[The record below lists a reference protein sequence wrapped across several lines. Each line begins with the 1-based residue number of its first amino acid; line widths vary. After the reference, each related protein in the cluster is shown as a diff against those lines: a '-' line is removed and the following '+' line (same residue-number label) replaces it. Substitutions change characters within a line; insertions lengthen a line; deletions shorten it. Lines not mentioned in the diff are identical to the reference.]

1 MDILV
6 VLEDNHGSLHRMSKE
21 AIAGAQKL
29 GGTVSALAI
38 GKNADS
44 MAGELSNIDIEEKLN
59 TFKMDGLI
67 QNIMDFVRS
76 INVYMEKNQPW
87 KLVKEDKDLAGIV
100 LYNAA
105 ESLRI
110 ATLMLSPVMPQKSQ
124 EILDTLGS
132 NDSSLEWGGLKS
144 GEKIGSINPIFPRI
158 VK

>member
-1 MDILV
+1 MCI
-6 VLEDNHGSLHRMSKE
+6 R
-21 AIAGAQKL
+21 
-29 GGTVSALAI
+29 
-38 GKNADS
+38 DS
-44 MAGELSNIDIEEKLN
+44 INIEEKLN

-124 EILDTLGS
+124 EILETLGS

>member
-1 MDILV
+1 MNVNMRAI
-6 VLEDNHGSLHRMSKE
+6 NINSKDGVFE
-21 AIAGAQKL
+21 GEELSFKL
-29 GGTVSALAI
+29 WH
-38 GKNADS
+38 
-44 MAGELSNIDIEEKLN
+44 SNIDIEEKLN

-67 QNIMDFVRS
+67 QSIMNFVRS

-110 ATLMLSPVMPQKSQ
+110 ATLMLSPVMPQKSK